1 MNPHAHPSPPAEP
14 GSTWRAPRSAAAIKA
29 AGLAALVLVLALA
42 CVLGSD
48 TQRRVASLVLAIPIV
63 LVLALL
69 TLAASNVAFSILYA
83 RRHRSSLLPQGD
95 THPTTTTPGQAS
107 RHLFHHLRPAKFTRP
122 VAWSNIEKR
131 RRQEQAAKY
140 RVPIAD
146 TMPQFSEA
154 VDQVIEL
161 IIRDY
166 VAGWM
171 RAITPEVVL
180 QQRIEELLRI
190 VLLRLKA
197 RVMDLDLT
205 QLLVTRLVP
214 KVTAHVSDFR
224 KAEMA
229 LRGKSLERSLTESDE
244 LDLMVAG
251 RFRNGKLHRALSTSI
266 STQATEE
273 AYLRNVVQTILPMLL
288 PKSEVQSE
296 ILRHLLRELLVGAVL
311 RPVLELLSDP
321 DYWNQNVDLYIG
333 KAIQEQNMVKKLREV
348 LKQHTD
354 NLAESGTVENP
365 TDAHGTGADLYSF
378 EDFLSMIKRCD
389 SLLDVKRIRNTI
401 MTQMRKKRALIGNE
415 SFSFLSAAMTDH
427 VDIDT
432 LVCSTC
438 PRLALANR
446 EKEDIVNGNKVED
459 IVIYINR
466 LELAKRRAEKR
477 IEALGGPAYPKRN
490 VRDHTPE
497 VKNVPS
503 LIPLDTIL
511 ANPSGLS
518 YFMEFQD
525 RRDNM
530 NELQFWLLIDTLNI
544 KGDVDSKADE
554 DSAAGT
560 PSGSTPSSTYS
571 KGTSKRGDASI
582 QTPTLAL
589 NGPSRP
595 SNLTSSILS
604 SRKTSVA
611 TTIDLT
617 DTLREDV
624 RMIYETYFAES
635 APRPVIVDHSLVDG
649 FREFA
654 LADGSSSKSVSLSD
668 SEARKQE
675 EAQAFHMRQQLLSA
689 QRQVFDQMVLRDYPA
704 FLKTDLYFKFLA
716 TFHDSLQDSKDE
728 ATEYRSRSPSVQ
740 RSSPGPALFSTVGLA
755 SPDKRHD
762 PLDNPKRSSTG
773 SFLDIF
779 GLGRDKDKEKDRDRG
794 HIKRTETT
802 LGNFRPG
809 FLTPSSSRSKPGSP
823 VSMRTSESATSSQ
836 HSLQQ
841 PHRQQQSN
849 PKQSLEVAPTSVYSP
864 PQLSRSRS
872 LSSISNPENSTET
885 AHRRGV
891 SAAGGARESSQD
903 QASSERM
910 TQSAIEDGRPTL
922 RNSLLLELQE
932 HAEDDEDD
940 GDDDEGDR
948 GGVSIPRM
956 PKKKKKNSNEEVID
970 AVEAVLSSIMET
982 ENAQPQDLAEIGIKK
997 RTKDSTPLDVTD
1009 PSFSTARDGHTGA
1022 TALLEWG
1029 QAQGKGPRRRFK
1041 ESSLETGKTVR
1052 IHNGD
1057 SLMGSRVTLDSVF
1070 GPRAGSE
1077 PLSEK
1082 STLMAHSDDE
1092 DSVKREKLISRTVTP
1107 NDSDVD
1113 VYQDKMKAKRGIEDS
1128 NTDNVQDDVHL
1139 AAPGDLLLA
1148 TRIDQLEQEIK
1159 TLRKQEAILEAMI
1172 QKAERHGRVNQLRL
1186 LKKSKSDLRRD
1197 LLGMEYQKTQYEVQE
1212 EENMIMPG
1220 RSTISITSSTV
1231 SHDGS
1236 KEFALYEIQV
1246 YQLAQ
1251 DGSCASGW
1259 VVARRYS
1266 EFFTLHQQLKEK
1278 FPSIVRQYEL
1288 PGKRGFL
1295 KLQKSFV
1302 EGRRIGLERYLQSLI
1317 HHVEICQSQEL
1328 RAFLSKENVALPR
1341 FTTSAPALMPYSFF
1355 SNDNNSSSGKGGDAK
1370 AAPATPSNPFF
1381 FEQLFHSTTSPLHS
1395 PVASRD
1401 PAKSQLLSNP
1411 GSEIIGN
1418 GAGNHRSSGESGMD
1432 PGEGY
1437 IKHIYQTL
1445 SESLDDMFSG
1455 GPPAVLGNITKQLGN
1470 QMILSMEADDNE
1482 RNSLPNS
1489 GSTGPM
1495 RRRHGSHGENG
1506 SVRLSSSDSLDNANN
1521 PMSTASQQ
1529 SKAGELER
1537 PPLQRIHGSR
1547 NRRLSSPD
1555 PHTQHQRL
1563 QLQKQQLEQQ
1573 QQQQQPRPSVV
1584 EPEGVTTFTEPL
1596 CDLFIELFELKQ
1608 KNNWLRRQAVVI
1620 ILQQV
1625 LGGTIERKLRDTIRA
1640 YMEEN
1645 MLTFYVLKLREV
1657 LWPTSARAAMDSP
1670 DLAGYEI
1677 INQDLSVLPTLSA
1690 PGTKSPSTSTP
1701 LGETSPSGSAMNK
1714 TIARTQE
1721 QKGATKDQA
1730 NRKLSVFLPEL
1741 LGNMVGH
1748 QNARRGARRVFAAF
1762 QNRRLNQQLVYTT
1775 LDEVIEAMWPELA
1788 ASSSTS
1794 LPAQTAASLS
1804 TATTTTMGNHA
1815 SATATTSTTNSTA
1828 SASTSTA
1835 KPPNAASATSTSS
1848 TMPLQKS
1855 QPTTDASDSSDVS
1868 GAPVSSKMRSKSDAR
1883 YKRR

>member
-1 MNPHAHPSPPAEP
+1 MNPLTHPSTLPY
-14 GSTWRAPRSAAAIKA
+14 STSTAIKA
-29 AGLAALVLVLALA
+29 VGLTALVLALS
-42 CVLGSD
+42 CIFGSD
-48 TQRRVASLVLAIPIV
+48 TQRRVASLVLAAPVV
-63 LVLALL
+63 LVLSLL

-83 RRHRSSLLPQGD
+83 RRHRPALQSHGY
-95 THPTTTTPGQAS
+95 HHHNTTTPGQAS
-107 RHLFHHLRPAKFTRP
+107 RHLFHHLRPAKFTLP

-229 LRGKSLERSLTESDE
+229 LRGNSLERSLTESDE

-251 RFRNGKLHRALSTSI
+251 KFRNGKLHRALSTSI
-266 STQATEE
+266 STQASEE

-311 RPVLELLSDP
+311 RPVLDLLSDP

-333 KAIQEQNMVKKLREV
+333 KAIQEQNMVKKLREA

-354 NLAESGTVENP
+354 NMAESGLTETPADV
-365 TDAHGTGADLYSF
+365 HGSGADLYSF
-378 EDFLSMIKRCD
+378 EDFLTMIKRCD

-401 MTQMRKKRALIGNE
+401 ITQMRKKRALI
-415 SFSFLSAAMTDH
+415 
-427 VDIDT
+427 
-432 LVCSTC
+432 
-438 PRLALANR
+438 ANR
-446 EKEDIVNGNKVED
+446 EKDDIVNGNKVED
-459 IVIYINR
+459 IVVYINR

-490 VRDHTPE
+490 AWDHTPE
-497 VKNVPS
+497 VKNAPS
-503 LIPLDTIL
+503 LIPLDIIL
-511 ANPSGLS
+511 TNPSGLS

-544 KGDVDSKADE
+544 KGDTESRADDDLATEKSTGSTSSSTLSKA
-554 DSAAGT
+554 
-560 PSGSTPSSTYS
+560 
-571 KGTSKRGDASI
+571 TSKRTDTSTTTSTQAPNDSVR
-582 QTPTLAL
+582 T
-589 NGPSRP
+589 
-595 SNLTSSILS
+595 SNLTSSILN
-604 SRKTSVA
+604 SRKNSIA

-624 RMIYETYFAES
+624 RMIYDTYFASS
-635 APRPVIVDHSLVDG
+635 APRPVVVDHNLVDV

-654 LADGSSSKSVSLSD
+654 LADGGNSKLVGLSD
-668 SEARKQE
+668 SDMRKQE

-689 QRQVFDQMVLRDYPA
+689 QRQVFDQMVVRDYPS
-704 FLKTDLYFKFLA
+704 FVKTDLYFKFLA
-716 TFHDSLQDSKDE
+716 TYHNSLQESKDE
-728 ATEYRSRSPSVQ
+728 AENGSRSPSSH
-740 RSSPGPALFSTVGLA
+740 RLSPGPALFSAMGLT

-762 PLDNPKRSSTG
+762 PSENPKRSSTG

-779 GLGRDKDKEKDRDRG
+779 GLGRDKDKDKDRDRG
-794 HIKRTETT
+794 NFKRTETT

-823 VSMRTSESATSSQ
+823 VSMRASESGASSQ
-836 HSLQQ
+836 NSLQQ
-841 PHRQQQSN
+841 LHRHQLSK
-849 PKQSLEVAPTSVYSP
+849 PKQSLEVAPASAHSP
-864 PQLSRSRS
+864 PLLSRSRS
-872 LSSISNPENSTET
+872 LSSISNPENSTGS

-891 SAAGGARESSQD
+891 SAAGGTRDNSLD
-903 QASSERM
+903 QTSSERM
-910 TQSAIEDGRPTL
+910 TQSAIEEGRPTL

-932 HAEDDEDD
+932 H
-940 GDDDEGDR
+940 GDDDETDDDEEEDQDGGEKSR
-948 GGVSIPRM
+948 GGMPIPRM
-956 PKKKKKNSNEEVID
+956 LKKKKQNGNEDVID
-970 AVEAVLSSIMET
+970 AVEAVLTSIMET
-982 ENAQPQDLAEIGIKK
+982 HNTPPQDMAESGVKEK
-997 RTKDSTPLDVTD
+997 ATDSTLVDVTD

-1022 TALLEWG
+1022 NALLEWG
-1029 QAQGKGPRRRFK
+1029 QGQGQGSRRRFK
-1041 ESSLETGKTVR
+1041 ESSLESGKTVR
-1052 IHNGD
+1052 VSNRDLLG
-1057 SLMGSRVTLDSVF
+1057 GNRVSLDSVF
-1070 GPRAGSE
+1070 GPRTES
-1077 PLSEK
+1077 LSEK
-1082 STLMAHSDDE
+1082 NTLRAISDDE
-1092 DSVKREKLISRTVTP
+1092 GSARREKLMSPGVTP
-1107 NDSDVD
+1107 NDSDSEVIT
-1113 VYQDKMKAKRGIEDS
+1113 QSKAKAKRVAADATSES
-1128 NTDNVQDDVHL
+1128 VQDDVHL
-1139 AAPGDLLLA
+1139 AAPGDLLIA
-1148 TRIDQLEQEIK
+1148 TKIELLEQDIK
-1159 TLRKQEAILEAMI
+1159 MLRKQEAILEAMI
-1172 QKAERHGRVNQLRL
+1172 HKVERQNRPNQLRL

-1197 LLGMEYQKTQYEVQE
+1197 ILNKEYQKTQYEVQE

-1246 YQLAQ
+1246 FQLDQ

-1259 VVARRYS
+1259 VIARRYS
-1266 EFFTLHQQLKEK
+1266 EFFALHQQLKEK

-1302 EGRRIGLERYLQSLI
+1302 ENRRIGLERYLQSLI
-1317 HHVEICQSQEL
+1317 RHAEICQSQEL
-1328 RAFLSKENVALPR
+1328 RAFLSKENVALPQ
-1341 FTTSAPALMPYSFF
+1341 FTASTPAIMPYSFF
-1355 SNDNNSSSGKGGDAK
+1355 TSDNNSNSEKGGEAK
-1370 AAPATPSNPFF
+1370 ATPLTPSNPFS
-1381 FEQLFHSTTSPLHS
+1381 FEQLFHSSTSPLHS

-1401 PAKSQLLSNP
+1401 PIKSQLLSNH

-1418 GAGNHRSSGESGMD
+1418 GAGNHRSAGESGMD
-1432 PGEGY
+1432 PDEGI

-1445 SESLDDMFSG
+1445 SEGLDDMFSG
-1455 GPPAVLGNITKQLGN
+1455 GPPTVLGNISKQLGD
-1470 QMILSMEADDNE
+1470 QMMLSMEAGDDE
-1482 RNSLPNS
+1482 RGGLLDPGN
-1489 GSTGPM
+1489 TGPI
-1495 RRRHGSHGENG
+1495 RKRHGSHGENG
-1506 SVRLSSSDSLDNANN
+1506 SVRLSYDEN
-1521 PMSTASQQ
+1521 PMFTASQQ
-1529 SKAGELER
+1529 PKTGGPER
-1537 PPLQRIHGSR
+1537 PPLQRIHSSR

-1563 QLQKQQLEQQ
+1563 QLQKQQLEVQQQMMPRQEFQPERQQ
-1573 QQQQQPRPSVV
+1573 QQQQHPRPSVV

-1625 LGGTIERKLRDTIRA
+1625 LGGAIERKLRDTIKA

-1645 MLTFYVLKLREV
+1645 MLTFYVSKLREV
-1657 LWPTSARAAMDSP
+1657 LWPPSTRAATDSP

-1677 INQDLSVLPTLSA
+1677 INQDLSVLPTL
-1690 PGTKSPSTSTP
+1690 PGLGTKSPSPSSST
-1701 LGETSPSGSAMNK
+1701 TNK
-1714 TIARTQE
+1714 NLTRTQV
-1721 QKGATKDQA
+1721 QKAATKDQA
-1730 NRKLSVFLPEL
+1730 SRKLSVFLPEL
-1741 LGNMVGH
+1741 LGNMVGQ

-1762 QNRRLNQQLVYTT
+1762 QNRRLNQQLMYTT
-1775 LDEVIEAMWPELA
+1775 LDEVISAMWPELA
-1788 ASSSTS
+1788 GSSSIPS
-1794 LPAQTAASLS
+1794 PAEADASLKS
-1804 TATTTTMGNHA
+1804 TTGHHGS
-1815 SATATTSTTNSTA
+1815 SAATTSMTNTTA
-1828 SASTSTA
+1828 SVSTSTA
-1835 KPPNAASATSTSS
+1835 LPPNAGSATSPIRHPS
-1848 TMPLQKS
+1848 KS
-1855 QPTTDASDSSDVS
+1855 QPATDASDSSDLS
-1868 GAPVSSKMRSKSDAR
+1868 AAPSSSKTRTKSDAR
-1883 YKRR
+1883 YRRR